1 MDNLFLLYP
10 VLESLSNQLEFRF
23 YTLKAGEKL
32 KVMDQCCGGFPFLL
46 SGTLVATQI
55 NPNGDVLYLYHIHPG
70 QYCHPVFKCILD
82 PESEKQVE
90 VIALTDVS
98 FAFVT
103 SDVLKSILMLNSTF
117 LLNLYQDCL
126 LKLEDMMTNQRIK
139 EMPVEQRL
147 EAYFRQ
153 CRSRYIYTTH
163 QQLADKLQTSR
174 EVVSRQ
180 LKKMEKE
187 GRLQISRGK
196 IILNEEVF

>member
-1 MDNLFLLYP
+1 MEYKKLL
-10 VLESLSNQLEFRF
+10 VISHNCFSKTGSNGR
-23 YTLKAGEKL
+23 TLANYLKGWPKEKI
-32 KVMDQCCGGFPFLL
+32 
-46 SGTLVATQI
+46 AQI
-55 NPNGDVLYLYHIHPG
+55 YIHPESPDFDICS
-70 QYCHPVFKCILD
+70 QYYCISD
-82 PESEKQVE
+82 K
-90 VIALTDVS
+90 
-98 FAFVT
+98 
-103 SDVLKSILMLNSTF
+103 DVLKSILMLNSTF